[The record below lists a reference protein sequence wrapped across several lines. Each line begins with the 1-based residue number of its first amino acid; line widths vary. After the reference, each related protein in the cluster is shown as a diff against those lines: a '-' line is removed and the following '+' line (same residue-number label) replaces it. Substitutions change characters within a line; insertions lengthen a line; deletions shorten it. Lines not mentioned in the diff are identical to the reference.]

1 MLLRSV
7 TDAELTTVA
16 GGIAW
21 IPLIIAAA
29 VLLYPS
35 EAY

>member
-1 MLLRSV
+1 MLKSV
-7 TDAELTTVA
+7 TDAELARVA

-35 EAY
+35 EAC